1 MTYSE
6 LTCKKGLKMKERVL
20 IHKESGE
27 LHLFTNTTTLLKVEL
42 SYWFLA
48 YDVEYIDNWDDED
61 YQELG
66 EL

>member
-1 MTYSE
+1 
-6 LTCKKGLKMKERVL
+6 MKERVL
-20 IHKESGE
+20 MHKESGE
-27 LHLFTNTTTLLKVEL
+27 LYLFTNTTTLLKVVL

-48 YDVEYIDNWDDED
+48 YDVEYIDSWNDED